1 MPLLARVLPSELP
14 RLSEVSL
21 DFRVVGFAALIAVV
35 SGLGVGLV
43 PAWRAAREAGNEAL
57 RAGGRSTP
65 SSSRLLARRTLVV
78 VQVALSMILLVGAA
92 LLGRSLYQMRT
103 TPTRL
108 GQTRA
113 LAVRINWSW
122 DAGDTRLHEF
132 QRRLLESFA
141 ALPGV
146 RSVGMTD
153 RLPLEGGAQSRP
165 VQLRDATSP
174 GAALLGDRSISY
186 RAVDPGYFQTL
197 NIPVRGGRLWSPNRG
212 PQEPREVVVN
222 ETFARMYLPP
232 GGALGRYLT
241 LDTRSGGGHP
251 QSWAEVVGVVGDL
264 RMTLNQP
271 EPVPEIYVPYQETYW
286 PLLTIVLS
294 ASGDPRALTQQVRNA
309 VHAIDPDQIID
320 GIAPLEDE
328 LKIATAEARTRTG
341 MVGVFALAA
350 LLLAGIGLY
359 GVLSSDVAQRTQEIG
374 VRLAL
379 GADPKQL
386 RWMLV
391 RRGLLLTAAG
401 LGTGLAAAFLLGKV
415 LANLLFGVTAT
426 DLLAFAGAAVV
437 LATVAL
443 VACWVPA
450 QRAAR
455 LDPVEALRRE

>member
-1 MPLLARVLPSELP
+1 
-14 RLSEVSL
+14 
-21 DFRVVGFAALIAVV
+21 
-35 SGLGVGLV
+35 
-43 PAWRAAREAGNEAL
+43 
-57 RAGGRSTP
+57 
-65 SSSRLLARRTLVV
+65 
-78 VQVALSMILLVGAA
+78 
-92 LLGRSLYQMRT
+92 
-103 TPTRL
+103 
-108 GQTRA
+108 
-113 LAVRINWSW
+113 VRINWSW

-132 QRRLLESFA
+132 QRRLLESFV

-197 NIPVRGGRLWSPNRG
+197 NIPVRGERLWSSNRG

-241 LDTRSGGGHP
+241 LDTRSGGGPP

-294 ASGDPRALTQQVRNA
+294 ASGDPRALTQQVRDA

-359 GVLSSDVAQRTQEIG
+359 GVLSSDVTQRTQEIG

-379 GADPKQL
+379 GADPN
-386 RWMLV
+386 RCAGCWC
-391 RRGLLLTAAG
+391 AAG
-401 LGTGLAAAFLLGKV
+401 YCLPPPDSVRGWPRRSCWGRCWPISCLA
-415 LANLLFGVTAT
+415 
-426 DLLAFAGAAVV
+426 
-437 LATVAL
+437 
-443 VACWVPA
+443 
-450 QRAAR
+450 
-455 LDPVEALRRE
+455 